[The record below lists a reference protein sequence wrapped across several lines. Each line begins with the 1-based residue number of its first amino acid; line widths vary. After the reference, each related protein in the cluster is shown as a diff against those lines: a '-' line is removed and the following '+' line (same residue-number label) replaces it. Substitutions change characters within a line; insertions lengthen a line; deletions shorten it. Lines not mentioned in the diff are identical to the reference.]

1 MALITVLLSLLIEHY
16 LGTLEEFRRYR
27 WFTEFTNRIRAA
39 LPERLADSPLAV
51 ALVLGLPTLVVLV
64 LAAALAET
72 WMVLGFGFGLLVLL
86 YSFGPQDLEA
96 RVEAWLEARDR
107 DDEESARWHVA
118 EILGADMPEDNQQV
132 TRAVMETALVE
143 MHERLLAVVFWF
155 VAFGPAG
162 ALLYR
167 LAALLRN
174 RTRNDDSAFAEWTAR
189 THYALGWIPVR
200 LTALGYAAAGSFVD
214 ALQYWREEAGK
225 WRDVNRGVLIAAG
238 LGALQYG
245 AVESTGK
252 EAELDDMRATI
263 ALLRRT
269 LVVWVAALA
278 VITLAGWTN

>member
-27 WFTEFTNRIRAA
+27 WFTEFTDRVRAA

-72 WMVLGFGFGLLVLL
+72 WLVLGLGFGLLVLL

-96 RVEAWLEARDR
+96 RVEAWLEARER

-118 EILGADMPEDNQQV
+118 EILGADMPEDPQQIAR
-132 TRAVMETALVE
+132 TVMETALVE

-174 RTRNDDSAFAEWTAR
+174 RTRNDDSAFAEWAAR
-189 THYALGWIPVR
+189 VHYALGWIPAR

-245 AVESTGK
+245 AVESAGK

-278 VITLAGWTN
+278 VITLAGWTS